1 MELGVGGE
9 AEKDV
14 DDVGGQVQGF
24 APILAKNTRQS
35 AEAGFCKN
43 KYRMKQLQI
52 STNNRKIDKR
62 TILFQLLEV
71 VRIPCHLQDHR

>member
-35 AEAGFCKN
+35 AEAGFYEIKEG
-43 KYRMKQLQI
+43 MK
-52 STNNRKIDKR
+52 
-62 TILFQLLEV
+62 
-71 VRIPCHLQDHR
+71 